1 MINLDYQVVIIKG
14 PNGAGKSSL
23 IKSLYYSLGAEIEV
37 WPQRWLDANII
48 YLLKFKIDGITY
60 QSLRIGNE
68 IIIYNCDG
76 SFRFRSKNLLEISDK
91 LNDLLGI
98 EFQMLDNENK
108 MRIIPL
114 GLLFAPFYI
123 DQDRGWNSVWNSFY
137 KIGIPNGRS
146 TAQLYHS
153 GIFTNSYNDV
163 RNQLVQLK
171 KDIKKCTRS
180 IELIKTFIRQ
190 LKKQFDKGSIN
201 FDINKFNSEKKE
213 LVEKSEELKKLQKK
227 HLSEL
232 SELYNQKIAIEFQI
246 HQLDNSILEIEKDY
260 LFALKKPNIL
270 ICPVCQS
277 KVENSDVG
285 RYEMLLDIDQSKDL
299 RLSLQSNLDKVNQQ
313 IDILEN
319 KTQAIVEKMV
329 AIQNLLAVKRENYS
343 FEDVIESLVNQKLH
357 DVIDIQ
363 QTMLTDEKNKKII
376 LEHNLNESLRRLND
390 KERQKNIEKK
400 FVKTINKAY
409 ISLSIPNSNPKPNKI
424 TGVVKGVGSA
434 APRCIIAYNYSM
446 LEIINENS
454 KAIFAP
460 IVIDSPRQSS
470 IDAETMRQMNNYII
484 KNKPVGSQLIL
495 GINKDDEF
503 DVTDCHLIEIEN
515 NRPLLKE
522 EDYQIVKA
530 NIERLLNNSFFK

>member
-1 MINLDYQVVIIKG
+1 M
-14 PNGAGKSSL
+14 
-23 IKSLYYSLGAEIEV
+23 
-37 WPQRWLDANII
+37 
-48 YLLKFKIDGITY
+48 
-60 QSLRIGNE
+60 
-68 IIIYNCDG
+68 
-76 SFRFRSKNLLEISDK
+76 
-91 LNDLLGI
+91 
-98 EFQMLDNENK
+98 
-108 MRIIPL
+108 
-114 GLLFAPFYI
+114 
-123 DQDRGWNSVWNSFY
+123 
-137 KIGIPNGRS
+137 
-146 TAQLYHS
+146 
-153 GIFTNSYNDV
+153 
-163 RNQLVQLK
+163 
-171 KDIKKCTRS
+171 
-180 IELIKTFIRQ
+180 
-190 LKKQFDKGSIN
+190 
-201 FDINKFNSEKKE
+201 
-213 LVEKSEELKKLQKK
+213 
-227 HLSEL
+227 
-232 SELYNQKIAIEFQI
+232 
-246 HQLDNSILEIEKDY
+246 
-260 LFALKKPNIL
+260 FALKKPNIL

>member
-1 MINLDYQVVIIKG
+1 
-14 PNGAGKSSL
+14 
-23 IKSLYYSLGAEIEV
+23 
-37 WPQRWLDANII
+37 
-48 YLLKFKIDGITY
+48 
-60 QSLRIGNE
+60 
-68 IIIYNCDG
+68 
-76 SFRFRSKNLLEISDK
+76 
-91 LNDLLGI
+91 
-98 EFQMLDNENK
+98 
-108 MRIIPL
+108 
-114 GLLFAPFYI
+114 
-123 DQDRGWNSVWNSFY
+123 
-137 KIGIPNGRS
+137 
-146 TAQLYHS
+146 
-153 GIFTNSYNDV
+153 
-163 RNQLVQLK
+163 
-171 KDIKKCTRS
+171 
-180 IELIKTFIRQ
+180 
-190 LKKQFDKGSIN
+190 
-201 FDINKFNSEKKE
+201 
-213 LVEKSEELKKLQKK
+213 
-227 HLSEL
+227 
-232 SELYNQKIAIEFQI
+232 
-246 HQLDNSILEIEKDY
+246 
-260 LFALKKPNIL
+260 
-270 ICPVCQS
+270 
-277 KVENSDVG
+277 
-285 RYEMLLDIDQSKDL
+285 
-299 RLSLQSNLDKVNQQ
+299 
-313 IDILEN
+313 
-319 KTQAIVEKMV
+319 
-329 AIQNLLAVKRENYS
+329 
-343 FEDVIESLVNQKLH
+343 
-357 DVIDIQ
+357 
-363 QTMLTDEKNKKII
+363 MLTDEKNKKII